1 MSRANTILNGEKLKT
16 FSKIKNKRRASLSP
30 VQFTIVF
37 EVLARVIRQEKEIK
51 SIQIGK
57 EGLKLSLFADDTCV
71 CVCIYICHIRN
82 IYVYITYI
90 NIFLYYIQKRLKDS
104 ILKTVRTNK

>member
-1 MSRANTILNGEKLKT
+1 MSRANTILNSEKLKT
-16 FSKIKNKRRASLSP
+16 FSLRSRTKQGHPFSP
-30 VQFTIVF
+30 VLFTIVF

-71 CVCIYICHIRN
+71 
-82 IYVYITYI
+82 
-90 NIFLYYIQKRLKDS
+90 
-104 ILKTVRTNK
+104 